1 MGTSGSGEE
10 RQTLT
15 FIFQNEGKKK
25 TGTAEAAEELGLLDL
40 SLPLMVRILCS
51 L

>member
-1 MGTSGSGEE
+1 MGTSGHGEE
-10 RQTLT
+10 WQMLT
-15 FIFQNEGKKK
+15 FIFQNEKKK